1 MYGYTIDTS
10 KAIGF
15 YETEKID
22 FTSIL
27 IKHKDT
33 VKAVFDESFI
43 KDRMENIGGDYNPI
57 DFDAH
62 FPSIVHKTVDAILYA
77 LVDTYGTG
85 SSHST
90 EYVIGD
96 SDYVFVTLLGRG
108 TYMNHESDLYVQFA
122 LYVIGAIDEIKDQV
136 GFKGV
141 GIVLP

>member
-10 KAIGF
+10 KAISF

-22 FTSIL
+22 FASIL

-77 LVDTYGTG
+77 LVDTSGTG
-85 SSHST
+85 SHSN

-122 LYVIGAIDEIKDQV
+122 LDVIGAIDEIKDQV

>member
-1 MYGYTIDTS
+1 MYGYTIDTN
-10 KAIGF
+10 KAIRF

-77 LVDTYGTG
+77 LVDTSG
-85 SSHST
+85 SHSN

-96 SDYVFVTLLGRG
+96 SDYIFITLLGRG
-108 TYMNHESDLYVQFA
+108 TYRNNESDMYVPFA
-122 LYVIGAIDEIKDQV
+122 LDVIDAIDEIKDQV